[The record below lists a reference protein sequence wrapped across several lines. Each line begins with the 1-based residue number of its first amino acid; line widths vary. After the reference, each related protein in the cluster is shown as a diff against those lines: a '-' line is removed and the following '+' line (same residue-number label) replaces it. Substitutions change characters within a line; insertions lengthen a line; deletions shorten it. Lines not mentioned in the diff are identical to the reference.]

1 MATKARLAD
10 REGPAPAFTWPRL
23 LAFPFPVRN
32 AVRRWRRL
40 VGMVIGVGI
49 ALSFVMILMGLLGG
63 SMGNLVGDFPRSGA
77 NLYVAVNG
85 GQLIPLQHGS
95 NPGTIDGGTAVLAT
109 VRGIPGVRA
118 AVGELSW
125 PLMQER
131 EGPRARYEA
140 AQFVPAIAVD
150 GDPSDVSGLL
160 VMRQGRWLRRG
171 NEVVLGPRLSANKS
185 LPVGASLRLSGR
197 DFEIVGIGQ
206 LRGFGPAGDAVAY
219 LDARALRQRAD
230 AGDVLNFIAI
240 QTSAPELVRRAID
253 DPSLRVVSAEAL
265 AQETYA
271 SRDYRSAIGLYWT
284 MDLFVLLVAGL
295 FVSNMLASSV
305 AERRLEFGT
314 MRAIGLPSR
323 TILFSVAAEALL
335 TSLAAFVVG
344 LGLAS
349 VIGAAMNVWLAPIF
363 AGLHWSLDLP
373 TFSAAFGLTL
383 GLALVAGFLP
393 ARAATRVDPL
403 EVLREA

>member
-1 MATKARLAD
+1 MAAKVLPGASTA
-10 REGPAPAFTWPRL
+10 PAPAVGWPRL
-23 LAFPFPVRN
+23 LAFPFPIRN

-49 ALSFVMILMGLLGG
+49 ALSFVLILMGLLGG
-63 SMGNLVGDFPRSGA
+63 SMGNLIGDFPQSGA
-77 NLYVAVNG
+77 NLYVVVNG
-85 GQLIPLQHGS
+85 GQLIPLQHGT
-95 NPGTIDGGTAVLAT
+95 NPGTIDDGTAVLSK
-109 VRGIPGVRA
+109 VRSVLGVQA

-125 PLMQER
+125 PLKQER

-150 GDPSDVSGLL
+150 GDPNDISNML
-160 VMRQGRWLRRG
+160 VMQQGRWLRRA
-171 NEVVLGPRLSANKS
+171 NEVVLGPRLSADKS
-185 LPVGASLRLSGR
+185 LPVGASLRLNGQ

-206 LRGFGPAGDAVAY
+206 LRGFGPAGDSVAY
-219 LDARALRQRAD
+219 LDARALRQRAGI
-230 AGDVLNFIAI
+230 GDVLNFIAI
-240 QTSAPELVRRAID
+240 QTTSPDLVRRAID
-253 DPSLRVVSAEAL
+253 DPSLRVVSAEEL
-265 AQETYA
+265 AQETYD
-271 SRDYRSAIGLYWT
+271 SRDYRSAIGIYWT

-335 TSLAAFVVG
+335 TSLAAFLVG
-344 LGLAS
+344 LGIATAL
-349 VIGAAMNVWLAPIF
+349 GAAMNLWLAPIF
-363 AGLHWSLDLP
+363 AGLRWSLDLP
-373 TFSAAFGLTL
+373 TFAAILGLTL